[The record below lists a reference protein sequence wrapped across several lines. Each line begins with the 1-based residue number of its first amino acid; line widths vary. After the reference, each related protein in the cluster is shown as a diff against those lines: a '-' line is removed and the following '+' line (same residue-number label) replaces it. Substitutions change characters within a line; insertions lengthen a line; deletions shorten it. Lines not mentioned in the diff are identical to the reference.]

1 MAPMEE
7 NVVVSNLELEKLF
20 SMKGGKGEASY
31 ANNSQAQAIHAK
43 SMIHFL
49 RETLDNVKLGG
60 GDGDKAF
67 VVADLGCSCGSNTI
81 NVVNVIINHIIKR
94 YEALGCNPP
103 EFSAYFSDLPS
114 NDFNTLFQL
123 LPPLANGVSM
133 EECLAADN
141 QRSYFVAGVPGSFYR
156 RLFPARSVDVF
167 HSAFSLH
174 WLSKIPES
182 VLDKNS
188 VAYNKGK
195 VFIHGANESTANAYK
210 RQFKT
215 DLASFLSARSVEM
228 RREGSMFL
236 VCLGRTSV
244 DPTEQGGAGVLFGT
258 HFQDAWDDLV
268 QEGLISSTKRDN
280 FNIPVYAP
288 SMQDFKEV
296 VEANGSFVI
305 NKLEVFKGGS
315 PLVLNKPDDANEV
328 GKALANSCRTVCGV
342 LVDAHIGDNLSE
354 ELFLRV
360 ERRAANRAKELLEKL
375 QFFHIVASLSFSQ

>member
-1 MAPMEE
+1 M
-7 NVVVSNLELEKLF
+7 
-20 SMKGGKGEASY
+20 
-31 ANNSQAQAIHAK
+31 
-43 SMIHFL
+43 
-49 RETLDNVKLGG
+49 
-60 GDGDKAF
+60 
-67 VVADLGCSCGSNTI
+67 
-81 NVVNVIINHIIKR
+81 
-94 YEALGCNPP
+94 
-103 EFSAYFSDLPS
+103 
-114 NDFNTLFQL
+114 
-123 LPPLANGVSM
+123 
-133 EECLAADN
+133 
-141 QRSYFVAGVPGSFYR
+141 
-156 RLFPARSVDVF
+156 
-167 HSAFSLH
+167 
-174 WLSKIPES
+174 
-182 VLDKNS
+182 LDKNS